1 MAPLKKTR
9 GDNAA
14 MKRPM
19 LFIISLCAIVAFIF
33 NIALADDSQISPAL
47 QISLDETIRRAL
59 ETSEELKIKDSE
71 VKKSKGVYG
80 EVRSEALPHISGQS
94 TWTNNMDY
102 PDKAAGTYYDRS
114 LDNGLSAS
122 QVIWSFG
129 KVMYAVD
136 SAKNAVE
143 VTRLNKEASRQD
155 VIFSAKLSYYS
166 CLLVRNT
173 LSITEKSYANTL
185 ENKKL
190 LGQRSYGGRSSKYEI
205 IKMNADVAARIPA
218 VNEARTQFDAA
229 TETLRRIID
238 VDLEQ
243 KIELEGNFQEQY
255 ADFNYET
262 LVNAMYAYEPSL
274 QGFGK
279 SIDSAEANVKSK
291 YASFLPTISAFA
303 SMNYRG
309 DSNEN
314 SVLKR
319 DELDNYS
326 AAGFKVSIPIWEGGI
341 KEAQLSQAK
350 ADKEITVL
358 RKKQAEKDLLL
369 ELKKAYLEYEQYRDN
384 LKANIEAVN
393 LAEEAFKQTQEMF
406 SSGQVS
412 ITDLNSAELLLTNQ
426 RLNKEVTLYN
436 INITLAKIE
445 KFVTEKYEHEKP

>member
-1 MAPLKKTR
+1 MKKLLVFT
-9 GDNAA
+9 
-14 MKRPM
+14 
-19 LFIISLCAIVAFIF
+19 ISLSTVVALTF
-33 NIALADDSQISPAL
+33 NIIAYADNSQEESVLKIGL
-47 QISLDETIRRAL
+47 EETVQRAL
-59 ETSEELKIKDSE
+59 DTSEELKIKDSE
-71 VKKSKGVYG
+71 VKKSRGVYG

-94 TWTNNMDY
+94 IWTNNMDY
-102 PDKAAGTYYDRS
+102 PASAASKYYDHS
-114 LDNGLSAS
+114 LDNGLNAS
-122 QVIWSFG
+122 QLVWSFG
-129 KVMYAVD
+129 KVMYAID

-143 VTRLNKEASRQD
+143 ATRLNREASKQD
-155 VIFSAKLSYYS
+155 VIFVAKLSYYS
-166 CLLVRNT
+166 CLLAKNT
-173 LSITEKSYANTL
+173 LSIAEKSYADVL

-205 IKMNADVAARIPA
+205 VKMNADVSARIPA

-238 VDLEQ
+238 VDFNQ

-255 ADFNYET
+255 VDFNYET

-274 QGFGK
+274 QGLAK

-303 SMNYRG
+303 SMNYKG

-326 AAGFKVSIPIWEGGI
+326 AAGLKVSIPIWEGGA

-350 ADKEITVL
+350 AGKEIAVL
-358 RKKQAEKDLLL
+358 RKKQVGKNLLL
-369 ELKKAYLEYEQYRDN
+369 ELKKAYLEYQQYKDN
-384 LKANIEAVN
+384 LKANIEAVS

-412 ITDLNSAELLLTNQ
+412 ITDLNTAELLLTNQ
-426 RLNKEVTLYN
+426 RLNKEATLYN

-445 KFVTEKYEHEKP
+445 KLVTEKYEHEKP

>member
-1 MAPLKKTR
+1 MAFPKKIR
-9 GDNAA
+9 GDNTA

-19 LFIISLCAIVAFIF
+19 LFITSLCAIVAFIF
-33 NIALADDSQISPAL
+33 NIALADGSQISSAL

-59 ETSEELKIKDSE
+59 ENSEELKIKDSE
-71 VKKSKGVYG
+71 VKRSKGVYG
-80 EVRSEALPHISGQS
+80 EVRSEALLHISGQS

-102 PDKAAGTYYDRS
+102 PAKAAGKYYDHS

-122 QVIWSFG
+122 QLVWSFG
-129 KVMYAVD
+129 KVMYAID

-143 VTRLNKEASRQD
+143 ATRFNSEASRQE
-155 VIFSAKLSYYS
+155 VIFAAKLTYYS
-166 CLLVRNT
+166 CLLAKNT
-173 LSITEKSYANTL
+173 LAIAEKSYVDVL

-205 IKMNADVAARIPA
+205 VKMNADVSARIPA
-218 VNEARTQFDAA
+218 VKEARTQFDAA

-238 VDLEQ
+238 IDLDR

-262 LVNAMYAYEPSL
+262 LVNAMYAYEPYL
-274 QGFGK
+274 QELGK
-279 SIDSAEANVKSK
+279 TIYSTEANVKSK
-291 YASFLPTISAFA
+291 YANFLPTISAFA
-303 SMNYRG
+303 SMNYRS
-309 DSNEN
+309 DSN
-314 SVLKR
+314 KTTAW

-326 AAGFKVSIPIWEGGI
+326 AAGLKVSIPIWEGGA

-350 ADKEITVL
+350 ADKEIAVL
-358 RKKQAEKDLLL
+358 RKEQAGKDLLL
-369 ELKKAYLEYEQYRDN
+369 ELKKAYLEYEQYKDN
-384 LKANIEAVN
+384 LEANIEAVN

-412 ITDLNSAELLLTNQ
+412 ITDLNTAELLLTNQ
-426 RLNKEVTLYN
+426 RLNKEATLYN

-445 KFVTEKYEHEKP
+445 KLVTEKYEYEKP

>member
-1 MAPLKKTR
+1 MAPLKR
-9 GDNAA
+9 ISGDNTA
-14 MKRPM
+14 MKKPM

-33 NIALADDSQISPAL
+33 NALADDSRINSAL

-94 TWTNNMDY
+94 IWTNNMDY
-102 PDKAAGTYYDRS
+102 PVKAASKYYDHS
-114 LDNGLSAS
+114 LDNGLNVS
-122 QVIWSFG
+122 QLVWSFG
-129 KVMYAVD
+129 KVMYAID
-136 SAKNAVE
+136 SAKNVVE
-143 VTRLNKEASRQD
+143 ATRLNSEASRQD
-155 VIFSAKLSYYS
+155 VIFAAKLSYYS
-166 CLLVRNT
+166 CLLARNT
-173 LSITEKSYANTL
+173 LSISEKSYADVL

-205 IKMNADVAARIPA
+205 VKMNADVSDRIPV
-218 VNEARTQFDAA
+218 VNEARTQFDTA

-238 VDLEQ
+238 VDFDR

-262 LVNAMYAYEPSL
+262 LVNAMCAYEPSL
-274 QGFGK
+274 QGLAK

-303 SMNYRG
+303 SMNYKG

-326 AAGFKVSIPIWEGGI
+326 TAGLKVSIPIWEGGA
-341 KEAQLSQAK
+341 KAAQLSQAK
-350 ADKEITVL
+350 ADKEIAVL
-358 RKKQAEKDLLL
+358 RKKQVGKNLLL
-369 ELKKAYLEYEQYRDN
+369 ELKKAYLEYEQYKDN
-384 LKANIEAVN
+384 LKAKIEAVS

-412 ITDLNSAELLLTNQ
+412 ITDLNTAELLLTNQ
-426 RLNKEVTLYN
+426 RLNKEATLYN

-445 KFVTEKYEHEKP
+445 KLVTEKYEHEKP

>member
-1 MAPLKKTR
+1 
-9 GDNAA
+9 

-19 LFIISLCAIVAFIF
+19 LFITSLCAIVAFIF
-33 NIALADDSQISPAL
+33 NIALADGSQISSAL

-59 ETSEELKIKDSE
+59 ENSEELKIKDSE
-71 VKKSKGVYG
+71 VKRSKGVYG
-80 EVRSEALPHISGQS
+80 EVRSEALLHISGQS

-102 PDKAAGTYYDRS
+102 PAKAAGKYYDHS

-122 QVIWSFG
+122 QLVWSFG
-129 KVMYAVD
+129 KVMYAID

-143 VTRLNKEASRQD
+143 ATRFNSEASRQE
-155 VIFSAKLSYYS
+155 VIFAAKLTYYS
-166 CLLVRNT
+166 CLLAKNT
-173 LSITEKSYANTL
+173 LAIAEKSYVDVL

-205 IKMNADVAARIPA
+205 VKMNADVSARIPA

-238 VDLEQ
+238 IDLDR

-262 LVNAMYAYEPSL
+262 LVNAMYAYEPYL
-274 QGFGK
+274 QELGK
-279 SIDSAEANVKSK
+279 TIYSTEANVKSK
-291 YASFLPTISAFA
+291 YANFLPTISAFA
-303 SMNYRG
+303 SMNYRS
-309 DSNEN
+309 DSN
-314 SVLKR
+314 KTTAW

-326 AAGFKVSIPIWEGGI
+326 AAGLKVSIPIWEGGA

-350 ADKEITVL
+350 ADKEIAVL
-358 RKKQAEKDLLL
+358 RKEQAGKDLLL
-369 ELKKAYLEYEQYRDN
+369 ELKKAYLEYEQYKDN
-384 LKANIEAVN
+384 LEANIEAVN

-412 ITDLNSAELLLTNQ
+412 ITDLNTAELLLTNQ
-426 RLNKEVTLYN
+426 RLNKEATLYN

-445 KFVTEKYEHEKP
+445 KLVTEKYEYEKP

>member
-1 MAPLKKTR
+1 
-9 GDNAA
+9 
-14 MKRPM
+14 MKRIIFLITFSVVA
-19 LFIISLCAIVAFIF
+19 LFTY
-33 NIALADDSQISPAL
+33 NIAIADSPAEDSIL
-47 QISLDETIRRAL
+47 QIGLDETIKRAL
-59 ETSEELKIKDSE
+59 DTSEELKIKDSE
-71 VKKSKGVYG
+71 VRKSKGIYG

-102 PDKAAGTYYDRS
+102 PDKAAGKYYDHS
-114 LDNGLSAS
+114 LDSGLNAS
-122 QVIWSFG
+122 QLVWSFG
-129 KVMYAVD
+129 KVMYAID

-143 VTRLNKEASRQD
+143 ATRWNSEASRQD
-155 VIFSAKLSYYS
+155 VIFAAKLSYYS
-166 CLLVRNT
+166 CLLARNT
-173 LSITEKSYANTL
+173 LSIAEKSYADVL

-205 IKMNADVAARIPA
+205 VKINADVSARIPA

-229 TETLRRIID
+229 IETLRRVID
-238 VDLEQ
+238 VDFDR

-274 QGFGK
+274 QGLAK

-291 YASFLPTISAFA
+291 YANFLPTISAFA

-319 DELDNYS
+319 DELDSYS
-326 AAGFKVSIPIWEGGI
+326 AAGLKVSIPIWEGGA

-350 ADKEITVL
+350 ADKEIAVF
-358 RKKQAEKDLLL
+358 RKRQVERNFLL
-369 ELKKAYLEYEQYRDN
+369 ELKKAYLEYAQYKDN
-384 LKANIEAVN
+384 LKANIEAVS
-393 LAEEAFKQTQEMF
+393 LAEEAFMQTQEMF

-412 ITDLNSAELLLTNQ
+412 VTDLNIAELSLTNQ
-426 RLNKEVTLYN
+426 RLNKEATLYN

-445 KFVTEKYEHEKP
+445 KLVTEKYEHEKS